1 MNTFN
6 NIEKKKI
13 LVIGDVML
21 DTYYSGDVKRISPE
35 APVPVF
41 RKTSER
47 SVLGG
52 AANVAANLAAAGQSV
67 SIMALIGNDEAGKD
81 LKSIFDSWCI
91 DTSLL
96 CSMERR
102 TTQKIRILAGNN
114 QQVLRLDVEE
124 SKDISAQ
131 ECDSLL
137 SLLEKQI
144 ASFDLILLSDYMK
157 GMLTFDFTQGVLKLA
172 HNNQIPTVID
182 VKDTNI
188 EKYVGAYLLKPNRNE
203 LQSLTGLTV
212 NTDDEII
219 FAAETLR
226 KRCSCQY
233 VLATCG
239 GRGMVLVG
247 DESPYFVDAVNREV
261 FDVTGAGDTTIAYF
275 STCIA
280 NGFNLFEAVDIANC
294 AAAVQVSK
302 VGTSAVTWSEIRA
315 LLASETEITAQKIIA
330 GRSIEQ
336 FRKEH
341 CNEKVVFTNGCFDI
355 LHIGHIRYLQEAAK
369 LGDILVVGLNS
380 DASVKR
386 LKGDERPVNCEAD
399 RAELLSALGFIDYVV
414 VFDED
419 TPYELISV
427 IQPDVLVKGGDY
439 APDEVVGKDIVERNG
454 GKLVI
459 LPFVD
464 GKSTTGIINKIKQ

>member
-81 LKSIFDSWCI
+81 LKSIFDSRCI

-182 VKDTNI
+182 VKDTNT
-188 EKYVGAYLLKPNRNE
+188 EKYAGAYLLKPNRNE

-226 KRCSCQY
+226 KRCRCQY

-369 LGDILVVGLNS
+369 LGDILVIGLNS